1 MTKTILP
8 SRARH
13 ESILEADA
21 PEPVITKRSGFQTIN
36 PDLRDQLD
44 AWIERNSLS
53 RIEAGKALGFPD
65 GTAVSKYLGN
75 KYDRDPVAFERR
87 LREVLAAETRS
98 RHFGGKVIKTNVVEK
113 LAAFIDR
120 IRQTGTCG
128 IFTGEAGIGK
138 TVSINPYLEANPTA
152 IAITI
157 NALQNDA
164 RGVKRLLWSVLAGPD
179 KYNLC
184 HYDWIIAKIQGSN
197 RPIIVDN
204 AQRLGAGGRALLF
217 DLHDRT
223 GCPIIFIGNPLILDQ
238 ISHNDQEHSR
248 VPKHVVAELKE
259 PKRVTRA
266 MIAQHLEDPDQIL
279 DLALQVVSKD
289 RGGHL
294 RALAHLLA
302 DMRVLMELPANA
314 QDPRGCFLK
323 ALAASIDHKSLAA

>member
-1 MTKTILP
+1 MTKTITP

-13 ESILEADA
+13 ESTLEVDL
-21 PEPVITKRSGFQTIN
+21 PEPVITKRSGFRTTD
-36 PDLRDQLD
+36 PDLRDQLA
-44 AWIERNSLS
+44 AWIDRNDIT

-75 KYDRDPVAFERR
+75 KYDRDPIPFENR

-98 RHFGGKVIKTNVVEK
+98 RHFGGKVLKTNVVEK
-113 LAAFIDR
+113 LCVFADR

-128 IFTGEAGIGK
+128 VFSGEAGIGK
-138 TVSINPYLEANPTA
+138 TVGISAYIDANPTA

-157 NALQNDA
+157 NALQNDS
-164 RGVKRLLWSVLAGPD
+164 RGVKQLLWSALSGPD
-179 KYNLC
+179 NYNLS
-184 HYDWIIAKIQGSN
+184 HYDWIVAKIQGSN
-197 RPIIVDN
+197 RPIIIDN
-204 AQRLGAGGRALLF
+204 AQRLAASGRAFLF
-217 DLHDRT
+217 DLHDLT
-223 GCPIIFIGNPLILDQ
+223 GCPELFIGNPQILDQ
-238 ISHNDQEHSR
+238 ISRSDQEHSR
-248 VPKHVVAELKE
+248 VPKHVHAELKE

-266 MIAQHLEDPDQIL
+266 MIAQHLEDPDQII
-279 DLALQVVSKD
+279 DLALQVVSKE

-294 RALAHLLA
+294 RALNHLLA